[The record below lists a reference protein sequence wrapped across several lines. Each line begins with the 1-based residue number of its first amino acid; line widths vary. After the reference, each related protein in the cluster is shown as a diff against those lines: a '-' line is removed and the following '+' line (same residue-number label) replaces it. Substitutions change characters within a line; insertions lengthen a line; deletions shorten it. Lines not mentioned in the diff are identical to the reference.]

1 MSIILLYCLS
11 VSSRSGD
18 GMVVVSG
25 VGVVVWSAGLV
36 RVTGE
41 APGVF

>member
-1 MSIILLYCLS
+1 MLYCLS

-18 GMVVVSG
+18 GVVVVVSG
-25 VGVVVWSAGLV
+25 AGVVVWSAGLV
-36 RVTGE
+36 RFTGE